1 MEPQDSF
8 AAHNHPA
15 PAHENS
21 NVKEPAV
28 GTVGNS
34 SPEETLME
42 TDDHNDDAV
51 QPNAAGFDRI
61 DDETYDGPV
70 FWNPNDQTVVEV
82 PIDDNEDVIVDD
94 EMSMDEDDD
103 QDDTKD
109 KNNDLF
115 TNETNAAPDRS
126 RVQLM
131 SHTGPVYAVAAHRLE
146 GSSSQASNLVI
157 VSGGGDDK
165 AYLHHIT
172 TPATAAT
179 TTTATSPIT
188 THSQWLEHA
197 HSDSVSCVAL
207 NLPFLSSTDAH
218 PTPRLIAVGAFDG
231 SLVLYHA
238 DTGTTFWTIDAGPS
252 DIEWLCFHPK
262 GGTVLLAGSATDATI
277 WMYHVTLQRC
287 LQVFVGHDQAVTA
300 GAFSPDGKWA
310 LSASADGTV
319 RIWAPKTGV
328 CKHVFRLAPSSSTSQ
343 PPPASSSVP
352 GVTCL
357 ATHGGTDGQLILVGT
372 EDGQAH
378 VCHLGTKKVVAS
390 LRHYELPTTPHAT
403 SGAAPD
409 DEHDGDD
416 DAAAV
421 LELPMS
427 VEAVGFASAAVNPHW
442 CATGGVDGTL
452 KIFDLANNGQCRQVC
467 RLPSPPLSGDT
478 MEEGG
483 AGGGGITRLQW
494 HPTLPLV
501 VTASTTG
508 IVAIWDARNG
518 RLLQTLTGHTDTIN
532 DMTVQCSSSSNGGDG
547 GNHTVIVTGSD
558 DHSVRVFEVNVMELL
573 QAAPAT
579 R

>member
-1 MEPQDSF
+1 MNDAATTAASF
-8 AAHNHPA
+8 Q
-15 PAHENS
+15 
-21 NVKEPAV
+21 
-28 GTVGNS
+28 
-34 SPEETLME
+34 EETLME
-42 TDDHNDDAV
+42 TENVNEATK
-51 QPNAAGFDRI
+51 QGTAGFDLI
-61 DDETYDGPV
+61 DDEAYDGPV
-70 FWNPNDQTVVEV
+70 FLNPNDQNVVEV
-82 PIDDNEDVIVDD
+82 PIDDDPDH
-94 EMSMDEDDD
+94 MPMDEEDEEEGN
-103 QDDTKD
+103 DDT
-109 KNNDLF
+109 NDNHNDTLL
-115 TNETNAAPDRS
+115 TEDNAVPDLS
-126 RVQLM
+126 LVQLA
-131 SHTGPVYAVAAHRLE
+131 SHTGPVYAVAAHL
-146 GSSSQASNLVI
+146 SNNNIASNHLVI

-165 AYLHHIT
+165 AYLHHV
-172 TPATAAT
+172 T
-179 TTTATSPIT
+179 TTTPTAAVST
-188 THSQWLEHA
+188 TTTPTLTPTTRSQWLEHA

-207 NLPFLSSTDAH
+207 NAPFVSSTDPH
-218 PTPRLIAVGAFDG
+218 PTPRLVAVGAFDG
-231 SLVLYHA
+231 SLVLYQA
-238 DTGTTFWTIDAGPS
+238 DTGAKFWTIDAGPS

-328 CKHVFRLAPSSSTSQ
+328 CKHVFSFAPSSSSQ
-343 PPPASSSVP
+343 QQQQHPSSAP
-352 GVTCL
+352 GLTCL

-390 LRHYELPTTPHAT
+390 LRHYELPTTHT
-403 SGAAPD
+403 SGAPD
-409 DEHDGDD
+409 EDEDAA
-416 DAAAV
+416 AAAV

-427 VEAVGFASAAVNPHW
+427 VEAVGFASAVVNPNW

-452 KIFDLANNGQCRQVC
+452 KIFDLANNGQSRQVC

-483 AGGGGITRLQW
+483 SSGGGGGITRLQW

-508 IVAIWDARNG
+508 VLAIWDARNG

-532 DMTVQCSSSSNGGDG
+532 DMTVQCSSPTNGG
-547 GNHTVIVTGSD
+547 GNHAVIVTGSD